1 MLYTKIDQALKL
13 TRVPKQDDDES
24 DMHFIIRHED
34 YQKVAILNTIVN
46 STVTDAP
53 AVIEAMLDDIIK
65 KYTI

>member
-13 TRVPKQDDDES
+13 TRKPEQDGES
-24 DMHFIIRHED
+24 DIAFIIRHED

-46 STVTDAP
+46 STVTDTP

-65 KYTI
+65 KYTV

>member
-1 MLYTKIDQALKL
+1 MNLYTRIDQALKL
-13 TRVPKQDDDES
+13 TRDSQQKDES

-46 STVTDAP
+46 STVTDTP

-65 KYTI
+65 KYTV